1 MPKKSREMGALEV
14 GRLSESG
21 LYAVGGVTGLYL
33 QITGAAKSW
42 ILRAKVGAK
51 RRDMGLGGFPTVTLA
66 QAREKARIARETINA
81 GTDPILERER
91 AQSAL
96 RSAQTGA
103 VKFSDAAR
111 MFIDAR
117 GDEWRNAKHRQQW
130 VNTIE
135 KYAAPTI
142 GKLLVADIRKE
153 HVLLVLEPIWKTKTE
168 TASRVRGRIEHI
180 LDWAK
185 AHGHREG
192 ENPARWRGHL
202 DKLLSKPSKIA
213 KVEHHAA
220 LPIDEMGTFMTDLRQ
235 REGTGA
241 RALEMLVLTAARSGE
256 IRGATWEEIDLDGAL
271 WTIPGER
278 MKGGKEHRVPLSNRV
293 VEMLRALPR
302 MEGTDLVFPGSKK
315 KPLSDMTL
323 IAVMQRMKA
332 EAVPHG
338 FRSTFRDWASE
349 RTSYPAEMAEM
360 ALAHTLTNK
369 VEAAYRRGD
378 LVAKRAGMMEAWAKF
393 CTTEV
398 KVRGTV
404 IPMVAGSRV

>member
-1 MPKKSREMGALEV
+1 MPKKSREMSALEV
-14 GRLSESG
+14 GRLRDTG
-21 LYAVGGVTGLYL
+21 LFAVGGVPGLYM
-33 QITGAAKSW
+33 QITGDAKSW

-51 RRDMGLGGFPTVTLA
+51 RRDMGLGGFPAVTLA
-66 QAREKARIARETINA
+66 QAREKARVARETIEA

-96 RSAQTGA
+96 RAAQVGA
-103 VKFSDAAR
+103 ITFTDAAR

-117 GDEWRNAKHRQQW
+117 SDEWKNPKHRQQW

-135 KYAAPTI
+135 TYAAPI
-142 GKLLVADIRKE
+142 MGKLLVADIRKE

-168 TASRVRGRIEHI
+168 TATRVRGRIEQI

-185 AHGHREG
+185 AHGHRAG

-202 DKLLSKPSKIA
+202 DKLMSRPSKIA

-220 LPIDEMGTFMTDLRQ
+220 LHVNEVGKFMASLRK
-235 REGTGA
+235 REGMGA

-256 IRGATWEEIDLDGAL
+256 IRGATWAETNLDSAM
-271 WTIPGER
+271 WTVPASR
-278 MKGGKEHRVPLSNRV
+278 MKAGKEHRVPLSKHV
-293 VEMLRALPR
+293 VDLLRALPR
-302 MEGTDLVFPGSKK
+302 FENCDLIFPGSKLQ
-315 KPLSDMTL
+315 PLSDMTL
-323 IAVMQRMKA
+323 TSLMRRM
-332 EAVPHG
+332 EVGAVPHG

-360 ALAHTLTNK
+360 ALAHALTNK

-378 LVAKRAGMMEAWAKF
+378 LVQKRAHMMTAWAAF
-393 CTTEV
+393 CDETPSPAA
-398 KVRGTV
+398 KV
-404 IPMVAGSRV
+404 IPITKAAA

>member
-42 ILRAKVGAK
+42 ILRAKVGTK

-66 QAREKARIARETINA
+66 QAREKARIAREVIEA

-96 RSAQTGA
+96 RAAQTGA

-142 GKLLVADIRKE
+142 GNLLVADIRKE

-168 TASRVRGRIEHI
+168 TASRVRGRIEQI

-185 AHGHREG
+185 AHGHRDG

-220 LPIDEMGTFMTDLRQ
+220 LQIDEMGAFMVDLRT

-256 IRGATWEEIDLDGAL
+256 IRGATWQEIDLDGAL

-278 MKGGKEHRVPLSNRV
+278 MKGGKEHRVPLCKRV
-293 VEMLRALPR
+293 VDMLRELPR

-332 EAVPHG
+332 DAVPHG

-378 LVAKRAGMMEAWAKF
+378 LVAKRAHMMEAWAKF
-393 CTTEV
+393 CAEE
-398 KVRGTV
+398 KVETAKVTSINQR
-404 IPMVAGSRV
+404 AHA